1 MIPFYVMAVLLV
13 AMIVVVIAAGV
24 RGGTVESEWGAD
36 DPASRQEAAL
46 AQLAEL
52 EFEYQTGK
60 INEEE
65 YREMRGPLARVAVEA
80 RKRGSDPPEEGV
92 RPEKSSRPEAPSPN
106 PPSEEGPG

>member
-1 MIPFYVMAVLLV
+1 MIPFLVMAVLLV
-13 AMIVVVIAAGV
+13 TLIVVVIAAGV
-24 RGGTVESEWGAD
+24 RGGTVEPGGRAD

-65 YREMRGPLARVAVEA
+65 YREVRGPLARAAVEA
-80 RKRGSDPPEEGV
+80 RKQGSDPLEEGPSSEESPRPEEG
-92 RPEKSSRPEAPSPN
+92 P
-106 PPSEEGPG
+106 

>member
-1 MIPFYVMAVLLV
+1 MIPFLLMAAMLV
-13 AMIVVVIAAGV
+13 ALIVVVIAAGV
-24 RGGTVESEWGAD
+24 RGGTVEPGWRAD

-65 YREMRGPLARVAVEA
+65 YREMRGPLARVAIEA
-80 RKRGSDPPEEGV
+80 RKQGSDPL
-92 RPEKSSRPEAPSPN
+92 
-106 PPSEEGPG
+106 EEGP

>member
-13 AMIVVVIAAGV
+13 TLIVVVIVAGV
-24 RGGTVESEWGAD
+24 RGGTVEPEWRAD
-36 DPASRQEAAL
+36 DPASRQQAAL
-46 AQLAEL
+46 VQLAEL

-80 RKRGSDPPEEGV
+80 RKHGSDPPEEGSSPEESP
-92 RPEKSSRPEAPSPN
+92 RP
-106 PPSEEGPG
+106 EEGP

>member
-1 MIPFYVMAVLLV
+1 LIPFLLMAALLV
-13 AMIVVVIAAGV
+13 ALIVVVIAAGV
-24 RGGTVESEWGAD
+24 RGGTVEPGWRAD

-80 RKRGSDPPEEGV
+80 RKQGSDPLEED
-92 RPEKSSRPEAPSPN
+92 P
-106 PPSEEGPG
+106 

>member
-1 MIPFYVMAVLLV
+1 MIPFLLMAALLV
-13 AMIVVVIAAGV
+13 ALIVVVIAAGV
-24 RGGTVESEWGAD
+24 RGGSVEPGWRAD

-80 RKRGSDPPEEGV
+80 RKQGSDPL
-92 RPEKSSRPEAPSPN
+92 
-106 PPSEEGPG
+106 EEGP

>member
-1 MIPFYVMAVLLV
+1 LIPFYVMAVLLV
-13 AMIVVVIAAGV
+13 ALIVVVIAAGV
-24 RGGTVESEWGAD
+24 RGGTVEPAWGAD

-65 YREMRGPLARVAVEA
+65 YREMRAPLARAAVEA
-80 RKRGSDPPEEGV
+80 RKHGSDSPEESPL
-92 RPEKSSRPEAPSPN
+92 PEESPRR
-106 PPSEEGPG
+106 EEGP

>member
-1 MIPFYVMAVLLV
+1 MVGGKP
-13 AMIVVVIAAGV
+13 AAGV
-24 RGGTVESEWGAD
+24 RGGTVEPGWRAD

-80 RKRGSDPPEEGV
+80 RKHRSDPPEE
-92 RPEKSSRPEAPSPN
+92 SPW
-106 PPSEEGPG
+106 PEEGP

>member
-1 MIPFYVMAVLLV
+1 MIPFLLMAVLLV
-13 AMIVVVIAAGV
+13 ALIVVVIAAGV
-24 RGGTVESEWGAD
+24 RGGTVEPRWRAD

-65 YREMRGPLARVAVEA
+65 YREMRGPLARAAVEA
-80 RKRGSDPPEEGV
+80 RKHGSDPPEGGQWPEEGSW
-92 RPEKSSRPEAPSPN
+92 P
-106 PPSEEGPG
+106 EEGP